1 MELLQ
6 SLLEVFFALGRLVQ
20 VLCWTAWPW
29 LPLGG
34 WIAFWLFAVNWR
46 ALSPALN
53 RGAIVPAI
61 CIAGFVI
68 PFWAAVSPAGEA
80 THHLAGLHVSNLI
93 GKGVYVTALIVI
105 ALLCG
110 SVQLSRKS
118 LFQSPNRQ

>member
-6 SLLEVFFALGRLVQ
+6 SLLEVIFALGRLLQ
-20 VLCWTAWPW
+20 VLCWTVWPW

-46 ALSPALN
+46 TLSPILN
-53 RGAIVPAI
+53 RGGIVPAI
-61 CIAGFVI
+61 CLAVFAI
-68 PFWAAVSPAGEA
+68 PFWAAVSPAGDSG
-80 THHLAGLHVSNLI
+80 HHLAGLHVSNLI

-110 SVQLSRKS
+110 SVQLSREPHRES
-118 LFQSPNRQ
+118 GEE